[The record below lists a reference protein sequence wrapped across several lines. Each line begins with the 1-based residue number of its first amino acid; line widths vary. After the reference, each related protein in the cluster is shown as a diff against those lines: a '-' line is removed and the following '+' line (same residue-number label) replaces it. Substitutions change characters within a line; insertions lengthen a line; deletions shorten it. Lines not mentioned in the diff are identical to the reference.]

1 VSLASSLFFAG
12 LLIGNITFG
21 PLSDKLGRKP
31 VYISGKA
38 LNVLLEYSTG

>member
-1 VSLASSLFFAG
+1 MSLASSLFFAG

-31 VYISGKA
+31 VYISGKT
-38 LNVLLEYSTG
+38 LNVLLECSTG